1 MQLVEVM
8 VAAAVFA
15 SASGSSLQLFAQ
27 AAGSSQQTELRQQR
41 LERIE
46 LDRLQLL
53 AHWRRALAGGCA
65 PGPEQLQAL
74 AAALPVPPQLQREL
88 SAGNHPDE
96 LRMRWRFVGENA
108 VVRQQL
114 VTGIGIGG
122 SCTAPGPLNKTDG
135 EAGA

>member
-15 SASGSSLQLFAQ
+15 SACGSSLQLFAQ
-27 AAGSSQQTELRQQR
+27 AASSTQQTELRQQR

-53 AHWRRALAGGCA
+53 AHWRRALAGVCA
-65 PGPEQLQAL
+65 TGPEQLQAL
-74 AAALPVPPQLQREL
+74 AAAVPALPQLQREL
-88 SAGNHPDE
+88 AAGDQPDE

-108 VVRQQL
+108 EVREQL
-114 VTGIGIGG
+114 VTSAGLGG
-122 SCTAPGPLNKTDG
+122 SCTAQGPRNNTDA